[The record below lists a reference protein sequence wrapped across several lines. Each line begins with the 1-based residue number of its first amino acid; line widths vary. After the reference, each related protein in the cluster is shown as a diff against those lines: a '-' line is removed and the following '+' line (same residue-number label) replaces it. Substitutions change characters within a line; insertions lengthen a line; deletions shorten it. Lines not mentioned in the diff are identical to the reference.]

1 MNTKSVLSGFF
12 ADVMSMKSKRP
23 LLMIGMMIP
32 FSVVLKEYSFL
43 IPLMLVTGL
52 FFREENGRFAVLFAP
67 ISKKC
72 SVVGR
77 YLFALMLT
85 ILLLAFN
92 LLADL
97 IAPTFYAGYVQGSMH
112 LYIMLGVASISLIS
126 VITPWLYFFGYK
138 WFQIINLI
146 LVLTTFS
153 ILASDRGQEFLYS
166 AITVL
171 NTNLLLA
178 PSLVVASLALMLCS
192 LILSVIAFR
201 RREL

>member
-1 MNTKSVLSGFF
+1 MSTKSVISGFL
-12 ADVMSMKSKRP
+12 ADVMSMKSKRA
-23 LLMIGMMIP
+23 LAMVGIMAA
-32 FSVVLKEYSFL
+32 FSVGMKEYSFL
-43 IPLMLVTGL
+43 LPMVLITGL
-52 FFREENGRFAVLFAP
+52 FFREDNGRFAVLFAP

-77 YLFALMLT
+77 YLLALVVT
-85 ILLLAFN
+85 ILLLFFN

-97 IAPTFYAGYVQGSMH
+97 IAPVFSANYVQGSMQ

-126 VITPWLYFFGYK
+126 IITPWLYFFGYK

-146 LVLTTFS
+146 LMLATFS
-153 ILASDRGQEFLYS
+153 ILSSDRGQEFLLG
-166 AITVL
+166 AITGL

-178 PSLVVASLALMLCS
+178 PSMVVASLALMLCS
-192 LILSVIAFR
+192 MILSVRAFK